1 MKTNSHYMLL
11 RCKGE
16 VFEGTLT
23 LLSPVCIFNSHMMLL
38 SCLSMRLCCCL
49 WEHGEEWV
57 KVQDFRHRNSL
68 LTLQIYKIWFI
79 CFEQLL
85 YCICYTETIVFG
97 GEKHNRT
104 TWKCNF
110 HECVVQFIATIR
122 SNDTLEWCC
131 FGDIWISSLQLN
143 LFNPFSPSPILWS
156 SWYPTMVAYNLEIFT
171 KCFFCLCFMCWLLSC
186 GSTRVVS
193 VKIQKQHVDREGDC
207 VCVCVGLNLF
217 FHWSAVDHWLTSSE
231 VELGLLMPDRTH
243 FIFSTCGW
251 LC

>member
-1 MKTNSHYMLL
+1 MIHLFWT
-11 RCKGE
+11 
-16 VFEGTLT
+16 T
-23 LLSPVCIFNSHMMLL
+23 
-38 SCLSMRLCCCL
+38 
-49 WEHGEEWV
+49 
-57 KVQDFRHRNSL
+57 SL
-68 LTLQIYKIWFI
+68 LH
-79 CFEQLL
+79 LL
-85 YCICYTETIVFG
+85 HWNDCVW

-110 HECVVQFIATIR
+110 HECLVQFIATIR
-122 SNDTLEWCC
+122 SNDTLELCC

-143 LFNPFSPSPILWS
+143 LFNPFSPLPILWS

-171 KCFFCLCFMCWLLSC
+171 KSFFCLCFMRCLLSC

-207 VCVCVGLNLF
+207 VCVCGLNLF
-217 FHWSAVDHWLTSSE
+217 FHWSAVDLWLTSSE